1 MTKKIEK
8 LMENMLEYNRD
19 CVGDEFPMN
28 TSCFYSDIWN
38 DWRKDNQIPLV
49 DALALW
55 DYIMTTHWI
64 YNDIEDYDLEY
75 KEICE
80 QIRLL
85 KKDCDF

>member
-1 MTKKIEK
+1 MTMEK

-19 CVGDEFPMN
+19 CVGYEFPMN

-38 DWRKDNQIPLV
+38 DWKNDNKITIV

-55 DYIMTTHWI
+55 DYIMKTDWI

-80 QIRLL
+80 KIRLM